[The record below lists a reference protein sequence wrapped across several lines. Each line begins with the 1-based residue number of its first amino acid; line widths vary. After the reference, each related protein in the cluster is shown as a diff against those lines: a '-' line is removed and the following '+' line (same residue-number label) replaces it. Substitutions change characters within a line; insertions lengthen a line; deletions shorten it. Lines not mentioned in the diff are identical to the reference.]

1 MTHLDSD
8 LERLGDALRA
18 STTIDLAREERAAR
32 SSGAPS
38 RTGRTHALRRSR
50 VLAGGTLGLAGVG
63 AALVLALSAG
73 GATAPPAYAITHKA
87 DGSVLVKFNTVTD
100 GQKYHGYLYAVD
112 HMLVTKYQEEILVGY
127 APGPAVVPGPVN
139 CTPVSVPAEDAG
151 AKTPVK
157 VLLGKDGTAVIPSG
171 TTGAGTVHLSSCAL
185 YKDTPG
191 AGNSGNSGAG

>member
-1 MTHLDSD
+1 MTRLDPD

-18 STTIDLAREERAAR
+18 SATVDLAREEPTAR
-32 SSGAPS
+32 PAR
-38 RTGRTHALRRSR
+38 RTRLRSR

-73 GATAPPAYAITHKA
+73 GAAAPPAFAITHKA
-87 DGSVLVKFNTVTD
+87 DGSVLVKFNAVTD

-127 APGPAVVPGPVN
+127 APGPATVPGPVT
-139 CTPVSVPAEDAG
+139 CTPMKDADSG
-151 AKTPVK
+151 LPQTPVK
-157 VLLGKDGTAVIPSG
+157 VLLGDNGTAVIPSG

-185 YKDTPG
+185 YIDAPG
-191 AGNSGNSGAG
+191 KYAGNSGVGFSTQ